1 MVIVKKLNPDELS
14 EFKNLL
20 DIFHEVFEVDSV
32 KPADNYLAALLT
44 DPNFMVF
51 VVMVDPKVV
60 AGLTV
65 YVLHSYYTPK
75 PVAYIYDVGVRP
87 AFQGR
92 GLGKQLLSE
101 VCSYFAQNGFDHAYV
116 EAEADDLE
124 VVRFYRKTNSST
136 EMNVVHFTYL
146 FPTKD

>member
-1 MVIVKKLNPDELS
+1 MIVKKLNPDGLS
-14 EFKNLL
+14 QFKSLL
-20 DIFHEVFEVDSV
+20 DIFQEVFEVDRV
-32 KPADNYLAALLT
+32 KPADDYLATLLT
-44 DPNFMVF
+44 DPNFMVY
-51 VVMVDPKVV
+51 VVMEDQKVV
-60 AGLTV
+60 GGLTV

-75 PVAYIYDVGVRP
+75 PVACIYDVGVRP
-87 AFQGR
+87 AYQGR

-136 EMNVVHFTYL
+136 EMNAVHFTYL

>member
-20 DIFHEVFEVDSV
+20 DIFQEVFEVDSV
-32 KPADNYLAALLT
+32 KPADNYPAALLT

-51 VVMVDPKVV
+51 VVMVDQKVV

-101 VCSYFAQNGFDHAYV
+101 VCSYCAQNGFDHAYV
-116 EAEADDLE
+116 EAESDDLE
-124 VVRFYRKTNSST
+124 AVRFYRKTNSST
-136 EMNVVHFTYL
+136 EMNAVHFTYL
-146 FPTKD
+146 FPTKE